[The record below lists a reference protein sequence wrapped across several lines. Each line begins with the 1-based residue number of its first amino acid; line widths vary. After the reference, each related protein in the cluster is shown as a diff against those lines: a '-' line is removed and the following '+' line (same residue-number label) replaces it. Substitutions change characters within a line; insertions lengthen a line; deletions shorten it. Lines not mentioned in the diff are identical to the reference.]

1 MAETIDV
8 SKLSIQQLDQFQK
21 QLANEVNMLQES
33 LGRLKQVQGS
43 FINSETSLE
52 QLKGLEPRKPILVPL
67 TGSLYVPGTLVNNSQ
82 VLVDVGTGYYVGK
95 SVDDAKKYFEKK
107 IEFLS
112 KQLEQLQPIL
122 QQKNMMREDVVDV
135 LQQKYAIQMQVQK
148 AAAAG
153 NAQAAVQAK

>member
-8 SKLSIQQLDQFQK
+8 SKLPIQQLDQLQK
-21 QLANEVNMLQES
+21 QLANEVNVLQES

-43 FINSETSLE
+43 FMNSETSLE
-52 QLKGLEPRKPILVPL
+52 QLKSLEERKQILVPL
-67 TGSLYVPGTLVNNSQ
+67 TGSLYVPGTLVNNNQ
-82 VLVDVGTGYYVGK
+82 VLVDIGTGYYIGK

-112 KQLEQLQPIL
+112 KQLEQLSPIL
-122 QQKNMMREDVVDV
+122 QQKNMMRENVVDI

-148 AAAAG
+148 AAA
-153 NAQAAVQAK
+153 VQAK